1 MLYEIISPDV
11 FLRPFVE
18 TYGTLTAMFQ
28 IVRKAYTKRVQVDR
42 EFQRKTRD
50 LVRTHVDTYGVKPF
64 EEHIEI
70 NADTIELVKK
80 QNSGDAIKV
89 INLIKAIEKSAD
101 ESSDD
106 PYLIAMAKRAQAIQ
120 ESFEN
125 HQSSTAEALE
135 DLIKEV
141 EKNEERKRE
150 QAEKSFDGLTYFVYQ
165 SLLDA
170 EISNADAA
178 SRKIRRA
185 FSDFPNW
192 RVSEDALRELR
203 KKVTYTIYE
212 ETENLDQVTSLV
224 NELFTLLEH
233 ADRT

>member
-11 FLRPFVE
+11 FLRPFIE

-28 IVRKAYTKRVQVDR
+28 VVRKAYTKRVQVDR
-42 EFQRKTRD
+42 EFQRKTQD
-50 LVRTHVDTYGVKPF
+50 LVRDHVDTYGVKTL
-64 EEHIEI
+64 EERIEI
-70 NADTIELVKK
+70 NSDTIELIKK

-106 PYLIAMAKRAQAIQ
+106 PYLIAMAKRAQAVQ

-125 HQSSTAEALE
+125 RQSTTAKALE

-150 QAEKSFDGLTYFVYQ
+150 QAEKSFDGLTYFVYR

-170 EISNADAA
+170 GVDNAEVA
-178 SRKIRRA
+178 SQIRRA

-192 RVSEDALRELR
+192 RLSEDALRELR
-203 KKVTYTIYE
+203 KKVTYAIFE
-212 ETENLDQVTSLV
+212 ETEDFDQVTSLV
-224 NELFTLLEH
+224 NELFTLLEK
-233 ADRT
+233 ADRI

>member
-1 MLYEIISPDV
+1 MWI
-11 FLRPFVE
+11 
-18 TYGTLTAMFQ
+18 
-28 IVRKAYTKRVQVDR
+28 
-42 EFQRKTRD
+42 
-50 LVRTHVDTYGVKPF
+50 YGVRPL
-64 EEHIEI
+64 EDRIEI
-70 NADTIELVKK
+70 NADTIELIRK

-106 PYLIAMAKRAQAIQ
+106 PYLIAMAKRAQTVQ

-125 HQSSTAEALE
+125 RQSSTAEALE
-135 DLIKEV
+135 ALIKEA

-150 QAEKSFDGLTYFVYQ
+150 QSDKAFDGLTHFVYR

-170 EISNADAA
+170 GINNSEVA

-203 KKVTYTIYE
+203 KKVTYAIFE
-212 ETENLDQVTSLV
+212 ETEYLAQVTSLV
-224 NELFTLLEH
+224 NELFTLLES
-233 ADRT
+233 ADRI